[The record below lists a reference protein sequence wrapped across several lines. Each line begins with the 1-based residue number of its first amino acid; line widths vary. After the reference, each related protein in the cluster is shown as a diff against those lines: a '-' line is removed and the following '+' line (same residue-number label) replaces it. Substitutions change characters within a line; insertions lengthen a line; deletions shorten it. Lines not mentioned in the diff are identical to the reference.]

1 MNQSLT
7 RNRRR
12 TTSLKS
18 GGKPTVRRP
27 VKKVYGAKSKY
38 MPEGE
43 SVYERA
49 RALRKA
55 AKT

>member
-1 MNQSLT
+1 MNESVS

-18 GGKPTVRRP
+18 GGKPTIRRP
-27 VKKVYGAKSKY
+27 VVKVYGKKSKY
-38 MPEGE
+38 MPEGA

-55 AKT
+55 AK